1 MSEKTV
7 KILAIDDNRSNL
19 ILLKGLL
26 AEYFPSVKFLGV
38 QSGSEGIS
46 LCIEEKPDTIL
57 LDIMMPEMDGFEV
70 CKRLKADKNLRHI
83 PVVMLT
89 ALMDEKPVRI
99 KALDAG
105 ADSFIAKPIDQSEFI
120 AQIRAMLRIKES
132 EDHKIQEHQLLETEV
147 HKRTEDLNKELA
159 QRRKAEMNLKTA
171 NQDLKK
177 NQKLNESLMKELK
190 AEIKERLQAEI
201 KIHDHL
207 EEQKLLSEFSGKLVS
222 LNHLDDVYQNVGQK
236 IFENI
241 DNAYVFVTKY
251 NVHNNTINVKFVY
264 GIEQYREK
272 IKKIF
277 GFDPFIHEISD
288 FNYSSG
294 ELANFR
300 KQMFFEPGADG
311 LHFLFARDFN
321 MDLCRK
327 TELLLGVKNIYIM
340 GFTFSKRVYGS
351 ISILTKDGHT
361 ESKMRLFET
370 MINQASVAL
379 QRLFVEEKLQISEK
393 LYRTLVETSPDGIVM
408 SDPKGMPLALNKK
421 TYEIFG
427 YDVDDIRFSETNII
441 DYLSP
446 RDRDRSRENYAKR
459 LTGESIPDQEYFAV
473 HKDGSEFPIEVNSSL
488 VLDENEK
495 PYAIIYIIRDITKR
509 KLVEKALM
517 ENRELYK
524 VLADKMTDVV
534 WLMDLDGKSVFV
546 SPSIKRF
553 TGFSE
558 DEYLKQTFDERFTRD
573 SAEYGKKVFSEELKR
588 FVDTPEKI
596 PDYSITIQM
605 EYVCKN
611 NNRTKW
617 GELVITPLYGND
629 ELIGIHGV
637 TRDITDRR
645 RAEKALKESE
655 FKYQFIVENTD
666 DILWIMDGNF
676 KLEYV
681 TPSVFKFLGYTVEE
695 HMKQTFDDF
704 LTPASVKLIKDE
716 FMEGMINLNIGKYDK
731 LRNKSELEVEYIRKD
746 NTKGYA
752 RVTMIM
758 VRDVQYRITK
768 IRGITTD
775 ITTKKLN
782 EIYEEISKDVLQV
795 LNEQIEFQDR
805 ISRITELLKSH
816 AGFDAVGIRLRDD
829 GDFPYLAQIGFSKDF
844 LITENSLIGS
854 KDLGCLCNNKE
865 GNCFLDCFCG
875 LVISGNTDTNHPVY
889 RKGGG
894 FWTNDSVELLSDYAE
909 KDFRIHPRNRCV
921 YQGYSS
927 IALIPIRDKDEI
939 VGLIQMNDRRKGRFT
954 PEVIQYLEGIA
965 LHIGTALQRKQ
976 TETSLK
982 ESEEKYRLLARN
994 MVDVLSLID
1003 RSGKIMYINDSVY
1016 DHLGYKP
1023 EFMLGKDIW
1032 HFLFNDDKNNI
1043 RGLIKK
1049 SLRPDAVNEN
1059 LVLKVKKKNKGF
1071 VWLDSN
1077 ILFLKNDKGK
1087 VIGYQCVSRDIS
1099 EKIKTESR
1107 LEAERHKVM
1116 SAIIDGQELERHRLS
1131 MDLHDGLG
1139 QRLTGIKIK
1148 LENSSKYELEETRRT
1163 IQEVKS
1169 EFREVIEEIRS
1180 MSMNV
1185 SPTILSDLGLV
1196 AAITMLGNQFKENN
1210 KIEFDYSVLG
1220 DFDHFPAKKALN
1232 IYRIVQ
1238 EGLNNIAKHAKA
1250 TITKLALIEKEE
1262 FILILLEDNGVGFN
1276 QEKVNVS
1283 KGNGLSNM
1291 RQRTLMLNGDFNI
1304 ETRINSGTIIMIKI
1318 PK

>member
-1 MSEKTV
+1 MSEKTI
-7 KILAIDDNRSNL
+7 KILAIDDHHSNL
-19 ILLKGLL
+19 NLLKGML
-26 AEYFPSVKFLGV
+26 ADYFPSVKFLGAL
-38 QSGSEGIS
+38 SGSEGIS
-46 LCIEEKPDTIL
+46 LCIKEKPDTIL

-70 CKRLKADKNLRHI
+70 CRRVKADKNLRHI

-89 ALMDEKPVRI
+89 ALMDEKPIRI

-147 HKRTEDLNKELA
+147 QKRTEDLNKELA
-159 QRRKAEMNLKTA
+159 QRRRAEMELKAA
-171 NQDLKK
+171 NEDLKN
-177 NQKLNESLMKELK
+177 NQKINESLMKELK

-201 KIHDHL
+201 RVHEHL

-222 LNHLDDVYQNVGQK
+222 LNNLDDVYQYVGQK

-241 DNAYVFVTKY
+241 DDAYVLVTIY
-251 NVHNNTINVKFVY
+251 NVHNKTISVKFVF
-264 GIEQYREK
+264 GIDQYREK

-277 GFDPFIHEISD
+277 GFDPFMREISN

-311 LHFLFARDFN
+311 LHFLFARDLN
-321 MDLCRK
+321 LDLCRE
-327 TELLLGVKNIYIM
+327 TEAVLGVKNIYIM
-340 GFTFSKRVYGS
+340 GFTFGKKVYGG

-361 ESKMRLFET
+361 ESKMRLFEP
-370 MINQASVAL
+370 MINQVSVAL
-379 QRLFVEEKLQISEK
+379 QRLFVEEKLHISEK

-408 SDPKGMPLALNKK
+408 SDLKGMPLALNKRV
-421 TYEIFG
+421 YEIFG

-441 DYLSP
+441 DYISTG
-446 RDRDRSRENYAKR
+446 DRDRSRENYAKR
-459 LTGESIPDQEYFAV
+459 LTGESIPDQEYYAV

-488 VLDENEK
+488 VLDENEM

-509 KLVEKALM
+509 KQVEKALM

-558 DEYLKQTFDERFTRD
+558 DEYLKQTFEERFTRD
-573 SAEYGKKVFSEELKR
+573 SAEYGKKVFSEEIKRLKEA
-588 FVDTPEKI
+588 PEKI
-596 PDYSITIQM
+596 TDYSITTQM
-605 EYVCKN
+605 EYMCKN

-617 GELVITPLYGND
+617 GELVITPLYSND

-637 TRDITDRR
+637 TRDITERR

-655 FKYQFIVENTD
+655 YKYQFIVENTD

-704 LTPASVKLIKDE
+704 LAPASVTLISDE
-716 FMEGMINLNIGKYDK
+716 FMEGMINLNAGQYDK
-731 LRNKSELEVEYIRKD
+731 LRNKSELEVEFIRKD
-746 NTKGYA
+746 NTIGYA
-752 RVTMIM
+752 RVAMIM
-758 VRDVQYRITK
+758 VRDELYGITK

-775 ITTKKLN
+775 ITTRKLN

-805 ISRITELLKSH
+805 IGRITEVLKSR
-816 AGFDAVGIRLRDD
+816 AGFDAVGIRLHDG
-829 GDFPYLAQIGFSKDF
+829 GDFPYFAQIGFSKDF
-844 LITENSLIGS
+844 LMTENSLISS
-854 KDLGCLCNNKE
+854 KDLGRLCNNKE

-875 LVISGNTDTNHPVY
+875 LVLSGKTNPDDPVY
-889 RKGGG
+889 TKGGS
-894 FWTNDSVELLSDYAE
+894 FRTNDSVMLLGDCTGQDS
-909 KDFRIHPRNRCV
+909 RIHARNRCI
-921 YQGYSS
+921 YQGYASL
-927 IALIPIRDKDEI
+927 ALIPIRVKDEI

-965 LHIGTALQRKQ
+965 LHIGTALLRKQ

-1003 RSGKIMYINDSVY
+1003 RSGKIVYINDSAY
-1016 DHLGYKP
+1016 NHLGYKP

-1032 HFLFNDDKNNI
+1032 RFLFNEDKNNI

-1049 SLRPDAVNEN
+1049 SLLPDAISES
-1059 LVLKVKKKNKGF
+1059 LVLKAKKKNKGF
-1071 VWLDSN
+1071 IWLDSN
-1077 ILFLKNDKGK
+1077 ILFLKNDNGK
-1087 VIGYQCVSRDIS
+1087 IIGYQCVSRDIS
-1099 EKIKTESR
+1099 GKIETENR
-1107 LEAERHKVM
+1107 LEAERQKVM

-1131 MDLHDGLG
+1131 MDMHDGLG
-1139 QRLTGIKIK
+1139 QRLAGIKIK
-1148 LENSSKYELEETRRT
+1148 LENLSKYEMEETRRT

-1196 AAITMLGNQFKENN
+1196 AAITLLGNRFKENN

-1250 TITKLALIEKEE
+1250 TITKLALIEKEG

-1276 QEKVNVS
+1276 QEKVNFS

-1304 ETRINSGTIIMIKI
+1304 ETGINSGTILMIKI